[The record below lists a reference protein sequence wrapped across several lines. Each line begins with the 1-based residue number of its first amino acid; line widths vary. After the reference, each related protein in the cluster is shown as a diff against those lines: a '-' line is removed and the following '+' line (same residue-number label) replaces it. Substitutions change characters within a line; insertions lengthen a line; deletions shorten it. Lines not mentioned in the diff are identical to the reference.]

1 VEVPAKPVDFRIAAQ
16 DISSWLQEYREKLE
30 IKDKLYLD
38 ESDTELAPYMEE
50 KYKQR
55 AAVEEEASFGGW
67 SKYRRDSSSSL
78 RSVDIMSSINVSYI

>member
-1 VEVPAKPVDFRIAAQ
+1 VEVPAKPIDFRIAVQ
-16 DISSWLQEYREKLE
+16 NISSWLQEYREKLE

-38 ESDTELAPYMEE
+38 ENDTELDTYMEE

-67 SKYRRDSSSSL
+67 SKYRRVES
-78 RSVDIMSSINVSYI
+78 RHPH